1 MMKIAVKL
9 RLSALALTLGIS
21 NAAQANLIITEYIEG
36 SSNNKAIELTN
47 LGQSTLD
54 LTGYQVNLLSNGATE
69 AKYFQP
75 LSGELAA
82 GASLVI
88 YNARAIDAIKR
99 PAPLG
104 IDSTVTYFNG
114 DDAITLTYN
123 DVVIDSFG
131 QIGTDPGSS
140 WQADNFDTK
149 DRTLRRLA
157 SVTTGDIIIDDQFP
171 GKPNQWQMFDKD
183 TTGGLGC
190 PGVENC
196 DGSATPTSP
205 ITPTEPSEPAPPVE
219 NLPAVESPL
228 IFSEYIE
235 GGGYNKAIEI
245 SNTSDEA
252 LELTGYSIAM
262 FSNGATDAKY
272 TLALTGTLGAK
283 EALVFYNKGAENAFK
298 ILDGIESNVTG
309 FNGDDAILLMLNGAV
324 ADSFGQLGSD
334 PGTSWVSGEF
344 NSKDKTLRR
353 KDNITAGD
361 KAATDAF
368 PGSSLSQWLVLDK
381 DTSNG
386 LGCIG
391 EAQCEGIET
400 IPEVQ
405 PNDDECTNCPTLAKI
420 TDQTSF
426 DENIYYANALTAA
439 DDALRSAIN
448 KDISKDHKKL
458 TYSEVWTVLTH
469 SDEDPADSGK
479 VIEIYSGRSIGKGL
493 NAGKIGNSGN
503 AWNREHVWS
512 KSHGFPSQDQYGY
525 TDAHHLRPAD
535 ASINSERSNLDFD
548 LGGIAITEAPE
559 NAKDSDSFEPRDEM
573 KGDVARMMFYM
584 DIRYAGS
591 ASDKTPDLI
600 LVDYTNTVSGSPEF
614 GKLCTLY
621 MWHQADPVSDWERN
635 RNNIVFEYQGNR
647 NPFIDRP
654 EWVQQIFGEACGDA
668 VTPPQPDTKPG
679 EETDDEDTIAGG
691 LGLLMMFGLS
701 FIAVFRRKI

>member
-1 MMKIAVKL
+1 MKTAVKL
-9 RLSALALTLGIS
+9 RLSALALALAIS

-47 LGQSTLD
+47 LGVDTLD
-54 LTGYQVNLLSNGATE
+54 LAGYQVNLLSNGATE
-69 AKYFQP
+69 AKYFEP

-82 GASLVI
+82 GASFVI
-88 YNARAIDAIKR
+88 YNSRAIDAIKR
-99 PAPLG
+99 PPPLG
-104 IDSTVTYFNG
+104 ISSTVTYFNG
-114 DDAITLTYN
+114 DDSITLTYN
-123 DVVIDSFG
+123 DVVVDSFG

-140 WQADNFDTK
+140 WQAENFDTK

-157 SVTTGDIIIDDQFP
+157 SVTVGDVIINDQFP
-171 GKPNQWQMFDKD
+171 GDPNQWQMFDKD

-196 DGSATPTSP
+196 DGSVAPSTPIAPTVP
-205 ITPTEPSEPAPPVE
+205 ETPTEVTPPVVH
-219 NLPAVESPL
+219 LPSVESPL
-228 IFSEYIE
+228 IFSEYVE
-235 GGGYNKAIEI
+235 GGSYNKAIEI
-245 SNTSDEA
+245 ANTSDSA
-252 LELTGYSIAM
+252 LELNGYSVSM
-262 FSNGATDAKY
+262 HSNGATDAKY
-272 TLALTGTLGAK
+272 TLALTGTIGAK
-283 EALVFYNKGAENAFK
+283 ETLVIYNKGAQNAFK
-298 ILDGIESNVTG
+298 ILGGIESNVTA
-309 FNGDDAILLMLNGAV
+309 FNGDDAVLLMLNGAV
-324 ADSFGQLGSD
+324 VDSFGQFGSD
-334 PGTSWVSGEF
+334 PGTSWASGEF

-353 KDNITAGD
+353 KDDVIVGD
-361 KAATDAF
+361 KIAADAF
-368 PGSSLSQWLVLDK
+368 PGVSLAQWLVLDK

-391 EAQCEGIET
+391 EAQCEGVET

-405 PNDDECTNCPTLAKI
+405 PNDDECSNCPTLAKI
-420 TDQTSF
+420 ASQASY
-426 DENIYYANALTAA
+426 DENTYYATALTAA
-439 DDALRSAIN
+439 NDELRNAIN
-448 KDISKDHKKL
+448 KDISKDQKKL

-512 KSHGFPSQDQYGY
+512 KSHGFPSQEQFGY

-548 LGGIAITEAPE
+548 LGGTPISESPE

-584 DIRYAGS
+584 DVRYAGED
-591 ASDKTPDLI
+591 SDKTPDLI
-600 LVDYTNTVSGSPEF
+600 LVDYTNTVSGSAEF

-621 MWHQADPVSDWERN
+621 AWHQADPVSDWERN
-635 RNNIVFEYQGNR
+635 RNNVVFEYQGNR

-654 EWVQQIFGEACGDA
+654 EWVQQIFGAACGDSINN
-668 VTPPQPDTKPG
+668 KPTL
-679 EETDDEDTIAGG
+679 EADDEDTVAGG
-691 LGLLMMFGLS
+691 FGLLLMLSLS
-701 FIAVFRRKI
+701 FVTALRRKA